1 MGSGDEQLPSV
12 RRRDGD
18 EGGGVCMKL
27 TVYRV
32 KLKDFQ
38 MRVLINVLNESRKAK
53 IASGEQ
59 TDDITD
65 LLLKLLDIAENH

>member
-1 MGSGDEQLPSV
+1 
-12 RRRDGD
+12 
-18 EGGGVCMKL
+18 MKP

-53 IASGEQ
+53 IASGQQ